1 MGVFTG
7 HDTNHNLYVE
17 GPGGVEIKGLNDE
30 MLDVAVH
37 TQTFLDV
44 MSQAAAALNE
54 PDLSKD
60 FASKAEQL
68 KEKINEDWWSP
79 SEKRFA
85 DFISDQQ
92 KAVQLIDMALQERV
106 IPNRNEWARKE
117 LTALKER
124 ILKGEHKEK
133 G

>member
-1 MGVFTG
+1 
-7 HDTNHNLYVE
+7 
-17 GPGGVEIKGLNDE
+17 
-30 MLDVAVH
+30 
-37 TQTFLDV
+37 
-44 MSQAAAALNE
+44 MSQAAAVLNE

-68 KEKINEDWWSP
+68 KEKINEDWWSL

-106 IPNRNEWARKE
+106 IPKRMGTEGTNN
-117 LTALKER
+117 LER
-124 ILKGEHKEK
+124 ADIERGA
-133 G
+133 